1 MHYSSQR
8 FSAFLLLRCGRG
20 FSLSLLLNLLHW
32 SSPSPLQSL
41 FLEVLCEIFPCRG
54 CVLQC
59 TNLQVC
65 FCFCQAEAV
74 PESGRD
80 VGSAQSSSGQHGSE
94 PAGGT
99 ASSQSS
105 AGTSA
110 AASFFI
116 RYCLFLL
123 VSITAPGS
131 SNSWETLFSV
141 CHGAGGWSWSPG
153 HECGFLLPLESK
165 GGMGTPCFS
174 LWNLYWPK
182 PKKTCLGLCLVLN
195 GQLTT
200 SLLFCRF
207 PWSKS
212 WSNKSFPSDLD

>member
-20 FSLSLLLNLLHW
+20 FSLSLLLNLLCW
-32 SSPSPLQSL
+32 SSPSPLQSI
-41 FLEVLCEIFPCRG
+41 FLEVLCEMFPCHG
-54 CVLQC
+54 CGLQC

-80 VGSAQSSSGQHGSE
+80 VGSAQSSSGQHSSE
-94 PAGGT
+94 PAGGS

-116 RYCLFLL
+116 RYCLFPL
-123 VSITAPGS
+123 VSMTAPGS
-131 SNSWETLFSV
+131 SNSWETLFKCLPWCRWLELV
-141 CHGAGGWSWSPG
+141 TRSWLWLSAATG
-153 HECGFLLPLESK
+153 DQ
-165 GGMGTPCFS
+165 GGMGTPRFS

-182 PKKTCLGLCLVLN
+182 PKKTCLGFCLVLN
-195 GQLTT
+195 GHLHHKTAI
-200 SLLFCRF
+200 L
-207 PWSKS
+207 
-212 WSNKSFPSDLD
+212 